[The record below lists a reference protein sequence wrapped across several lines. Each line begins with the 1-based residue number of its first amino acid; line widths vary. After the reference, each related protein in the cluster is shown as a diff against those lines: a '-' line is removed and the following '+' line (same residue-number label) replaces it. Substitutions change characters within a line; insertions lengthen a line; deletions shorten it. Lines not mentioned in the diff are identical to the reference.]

1 MTKSHLKCNLPQAE
15 LILFSSSNI
24 FFPEISHFSKWELF
38 KLLRQKIQRTLF
50 ASRFTLVYQKSSLAL
65 PQKYTRILSLTASIC
80 QYPSASQPWSLPWN
94 TVTASHWSSSTQM
107 VYSPYSSQVGPFTL
121 LLKIA
126 FNVNQNKIQNPYLSL
141 QGFI

>member
-15 LILFSSSNI
+15 LILLSSSNI

-50 ASRFTLVYQKSSLAL
+50 TSCFTSVYQKSLLAL
-65 PQKYTRILSLTASIC
+65 PQKHTRVQSLTTSIC
-80 QYPSASQPWSLPWN
+80 QYPSSSKPYSLPW
-94 TVTASHWSSSTQM
+94 TVTASYWSSSTQV
-107 VYSPYSSQVGPFTL
+107 VYSPQISQVGPFTL